1 MYTRGEDPGPPSFS
15 SNDLYNPMDGLK
27 FDTTNPPS
35 EDKLRAGLP
44 RQDVKKNSNSDPP
57 STHIGGQ
64 QKNLHFSPFLKS
76 IFHYNLDSD

>member
-44 RQDVKKNSNSDPP
+44 REDVKK
-57 STHIGGQ
+57 
-64 QKNLHFSPFLKS
+64 KL
-76 IFHYNLDSD
+76 